1 MSNNNQQHKDTKLLL
16 LAGIIAAGVFASA
29 FGSMQLLLSASAQ
42 VQNTDDD
49 PMPVDLGCETGAE
62 FCEDEVRATV
72 STSGTATTSVKPDKF
87 SVTVGVETEGPTA
100 EEAASSNADLV
111 AAVIAALKDLGIAED
126 DISTSSY
133 NVYPVHSQSEPVN
146 ACRVMEGYPIPPECY
161 VTGEVVVS
169 YKAVNMVTITLDA
182 DSDVDAGEV
191 IDAAIEAGATNVS
204 GMYFFVSAER
214 QEEIRDSLIG
224 DAIANARHRAEVAA
238 EAVGLSISG
247 IKSINLNDVYFP
259 VFSRGFVDAAAE
271 GATPVLPGRQQV
283 SMTVS
288 IAFFMSGEA
297 SENGF
302 GQREAAMDFLL
313 TRLPELGIE
322 IDDEFDIHMDMITH
336 ISENEYHADF
346 GVVDVDGEVHDGHIE
361 VVDGEVAVA
370 ILDGGSIL

>member
-1 MSNNNQQHKDTKLLL
+1 MSNQHKDTKLLL

-29 FGSMQLLLSASAQ
+29 FGSMQLLSASAQ
-42 VQNTDDD
+42 VHNSDD

-62 FCEDEVRATV
+62 FCEVHATV

-111 AAVIAALKDLGIAED
+111 AAVIAALKGLGIAEEA
-126 DISTSSY
+126 ISTSSY
-133 NVYPVHSQSEPVN
+133 NVYPVHSWSEPVN

-161 VTGEVVVS
+161 VTGEVVS
-169 YKAVNMVTITLDA
+169 YKAANMVTITLDA
-182 DSDVDAGEV
+182 NGDVNAGEV

-204 GMYFFVSAER
+204 GVYFFVSAER

-224 DAIANARHRAEVAA
+224 GAIANARHRAEVAA

-259 VFSRGFVDAAAE
+259 VFSRGFDTAE
-271 GATPVLPGRQQV
+271 GVTPFLPSRQQV

-288 IAFFMSGEA
+288 IVFFMSGET
-297 SENGF
+297 SGNGF
-302 GQREAAMDFLL
+302 GQREAGMDFLL

-346 GVVDVDGEVHDGHIE
+346 SVADVDGEVHDGHIE

-370 ILDGGSIL
+370 ILDGESII